1 MSLVSGHTRQHTFA
15 TEYDAHLAY
24 NEIHFNGKSITLIG
38 PSEEARAEGK
48 STFGEKNI
56 SFFGGFCL
64 NLNNITGPAMVSI
77 PVIYQQAGWL
87 PTTLGM
93 VIVMI
98 IAAFSSTM
106 MCKAMALVPGNERF
120 QSRVEIEG
128 LAKIFFNK
136 WGYYLTL
143 LFLIVSLQATNISSI
158 IISAQTVDFALVAM
172 FKYTC
177 GLEFY
182 PDFGYDSV
190 TTAGDDSNTP
200 FGDVVIIS
208 LGFLLVFMGTL
219 PMAYFNLDD
228 NVWVQIGAAGIMI
241 TIVLGVW
248 MVDFFMVG
256 LNLDQLDVIGSNQSQ
271 LLGTVIFNF
280 AFVTSI
286 PSWANEKKEGV
297 SINRSIWGSAIVG
310 TSLFILMGLFGA
322 WTFKYP
328 LNANILDVLISKAN
342 SVGHVMRIIVHISV
356 YLFPIVVLLSSIPV
370 YSIII
375 RYNLIESGLCGK
387 HWANVWA
394 VLFPWVFSVPFYTG
408 SGLSNIISWVGLFVN
423 GFINFVIP
431 LLFYIIALRRYG
443 GMEPVG
449 RAQILSGIEPNLS
462 VSLSRDDNE
471 PAGSRRSFD
480 VGLLRLEVQSIQ
492 ERAPTVLLDA
502 AAPGRSLDDKY
513 EPYDDDDDE
522 ELFLNADPA
531 LLAAIEADLRFR
543 SVPKFLALR
552 FPPIWLA
559 GVLATIITI
568 GIVAT
573 IILDI
578 VYLAQGEDVMGG

>member
-15 TEYDAHLAY
+15 TEYDANLAY

-48 STFGEKNI
+48 STFGDKNI
-56 SFFGGFCL
+56 SFLGGFCL

-143 LFLIVSLQATNISSI
+143 LFLIISLQATNISSI

-190 TTAGDDSNTP
+190 TTAGHDSNTP
-200 FGDVVIIS
+200 FGDVIIIS
-208 LGFLLVFMGTL
+208 LGFVIVFMGTL

-228 NVWVQIGAAGIMI
+228 NIWVQIGACIIMMA
-241 TIVLGVW
+241 IVLGVW

-256 LNLDQLDVIGSNQSQ
+256 LNLDKLDVIGDNQSQ

-297 SINRSIWGSAIVG
+297 SINRSIWGASILG
-310 TSLFILMGLFGA
+310 TSLFIVMGLFGGWA
-322 WTFKYP
+322 FKYP
-328 LNANILDVLISKAN
+328 PNTNILDVLISNAN
-342 SVGHVMRIIVHISV
+342 SVGHVMEIIVHISV
-356 YLFPIVVLLSSIPV
+356 YLFPIVVLLSS
-370 YSIII
+370 
-375 RYNLIESGLCGK
+375 
-387 HWANVWA
+387 
-394 VLFPWVFSVPFYTG
+394 
-408 SGLSNIISWVGLFVN
+408 
-423 GFINFVIP
+423 
-431 LLFYIIALRRYG
+431 
-443 GMEPVG
+443 
-449 RAQILSGIEPNLS
+449 
-462 VSLSRDDNE
+462 
-471 PAGSRRSFD
+471 FD
-480 VGLLRLEVQSIQ
+480 VSLLRLEVHSIQ
-492 ERAPTVLLDA
+492 ERAPTMVLNPAMLQ
-502 AAPGRSLDDKY
+502 SDDKFG
-513 EPYDDDDDE
+513 DDE
-522 ELFLNADPA
+522 DPLLGADPA

-552 FPPIWLA
+552 IPPIWIA
-559 GVLATIITI
+559 GALSTLITI

-573 IILDI
+573 IVLDI
-578 VYLAQGEDVMGG
+578 VYLAQGDNVMG